1 MQANKQSFRP
11 VAEKEV
17 LAMDVH
23 NVMEDA
29 VEDLLNQHW
38 GQLLISC
45 HCDECKNDVLAL
57 SLNRLKPHYVRNQT
71 GRAYTKADLMT
82 EQAKA
87 TILTAI
93 VESAKVVSAYPHH
106 VNDRKES

>member
-1 MQANKQSFRP
+1 MGQTNSESSDSALSCFFFFWKSSVNCALSRTLICATMQANKQSFRP

-57 SLNRLKPHYVRNQT
+57 SLNRLKPHYVRN
-71 GRAYTKADLMT
+71 
-82 EQAKA
+82 
-87 TILTAI
+87 
-93 VESAKVVSAYPHH
+93 
-106 VNDRKES
+106 